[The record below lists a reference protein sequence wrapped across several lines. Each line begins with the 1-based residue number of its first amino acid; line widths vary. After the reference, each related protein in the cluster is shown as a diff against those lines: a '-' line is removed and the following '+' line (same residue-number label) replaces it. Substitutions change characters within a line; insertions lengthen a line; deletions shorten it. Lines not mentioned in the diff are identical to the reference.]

1 MAELAMCFALY
12 KYIQMYICIY
22 MWAEPTRLLKY
33 KSHCQQWPA
42 ALTCDDGRRM
52 TVDNE
57 QRTSNELKKNEH
69 VPGWMGWVDGWLV
82 NRDEGRDWSKT
93 AERIINTISTHA
105 DGQSNSLTD
114 VSTAQN
120 LIKVL
125 NLLTARRHWWSCAW
139 RSAQWPPY
147 ASSALEQLGTWAP
160 GRWTKYWPSKHP
172 RPAKASFNPE
182 SSQGLSAKFM
192 QTYARPSCA
201 ARPAFNL
208 DETLSASRSVGG
220 TAGRTWNQL
229 KLIYGYF

>member
-1 MAELAMCFALY
+1 
-12 KYIQMYICIY
+12 
-22 MWAEPTRLLKY
+22 
-33 KSHCQQWPA
+33 
-42 ALTCDDGRRM
+42 M

-125 NLLTARRHWWSCAW
+125 NLLTARRH
-139 RSAQWPPY
+139 
-147 ASSALEQLGTWAP
+147 
-160 GRWTKYWPSKHP
+160 
-172 RPAKASFNPE
+172 
-182 SSQGLSAKFM
+182 
-192 QTYARPSCA
+192 
-201 ARPAFNL
+201 
-208 DETLSASRSVGG
+208 
-220 TAGRTWNQL
+220 
-229 KLIYGYF
+229 